1 MIRLGVIGHG
11 GRVSS
16 FIKENIRAIEPE
28 ARVVGIVDP
37 DEPGA
42 RGRLAECDRSDAVFY
57 DDLDALVRHGRPD
70 GLMIGTRC
78 NLHTPL
84 AIQAFEYGLPI
95 FLEKPVAINMAQA
108 LALEEAD
115 ARHACPTIVSF
126 PLRTSPLCELAA
138 DFLRRGA
145 VGRPE
150 HLMATNYVPYGT
162 VYFDAPYRNFAI
174 TQGLFIQKAT
184 HDFDYLCYLMDEP
197 IVRIAAMTTRG
208 HTFGGTKPAGLR
220 CAACDEARTCLESPA
235 NRKRNRSGGTL
246 NDHPCTF
253 GSEIGAPET
262 GMNEDSSSALME
274 FASGAHGVYTQV
286 VYTRRDAGQRGATI
300 SGYHGTLSFDWYANE
315 LRLVR
320 HHQPFTETVAPDKG
334 MSHFGGDLEL
344 ARDFIAMIRHGEP
357 PRATL
362 RDGLRSIYICLAAK
376 ESAETGRFVDV
387 RQVNG

>member
-16 FIKENIRAIEPE
+16 FIKDNLRAIEPDV
-28 ARVVGIVDP
+28 RVVGIVDP
-37 DEPGA
+37 DRAGA
-42 RGRLAECDRSDAVFY
+42 TERLAECDRAEVVFY
-57 DDLDALVRHGRPD
+57 DDLAALVRQARPD

-78 NLHTPL
+78 HQHAPY

-108 LALEEAD
+108 LALED
-115 ARHACPTIVSF
+115 AWGRRPCPTLVSF

-138 DFLRRGA
+138 DLLRKGA

-150 HLMATNYVPYGT
+150 HITATNYVPYGT
-162 VYFDAPYRNFAI
+162 VYFDAPYRNFEI

-184 HDFDYLCYLMDEP
+184 HDFDYICQLMDEP

-208 HTFGGTKPAGLR
+208 HVFGGAKPPGLR
-220 CAACDEARTCLESPA
+220 CSACDEARTCLESPA
-235 NRKRNRSGGTL
+235 NRQRNRSGGTL
-246 NDHPCTF
+246 EDHPCTF
-253 GSEIGAPET
+253 GADIGSPQT
-262 GMNEDSSSALME
+262 GMNEDSSSAVME
-274 FASGAHGVYTQV
+274 FVSGAHGVYTQV
-286 VYTRRDAGQRGATI
+286 VYTRRDAGQRGATV

-320 HHQPFTETVAPDKG
+320 HHQPFTEKVEPDKG

-344 ARDFIAMIRHGEP
+344 ARDFLAMIRWGEP

-362 RDGLRSIYICLAAK
+362 REGLRSIYICLAAK

-387 RQVNG
+387 RQVDK